1 MKKSWFLPLFFL
13 FTLCISSVYSQSP
26 ILSDYIEFDG
36 SSGYIQI
43 PGDSSNNFGT
53 NDAFT
58 FEAWIKISSGPSNNG
73 DKTHIFGRTWSEF
86 YLLNDNG
93 NIKLQGRYRVETIGN
108 WPIVTSSSSLSL
120 DTWYHV
126 AYSYSRANGA
136 LSIHL
141 NGQLD
146 GNTSSSSLI
155 TGGGNRIGLGAR
167 IDNGNV
173 SGFFNGSIDEA
184 RIWNV
189 QRTTQEINSNKSST
203 QSQNS
208 NLVLYYKLDDGPGS
222 SVIDSSGNNLT
233 GTASGTYQWSR
244 PTVALTD
251 TDSDNIVSGS
261 NVVTITATFSEAM
274 AVTPTINITGEV
286 SNVAMTA
293 SSTAAVWIYPWTV
306 STTTSGIV
314 TATVSGTDLSGNA
327 LAGTTSITFTISQT
341 IYFENNTCKCPNA
354 TVGDSTTISGTTY
367 TAVNNS
373 TIAGQIAAANYN
385 LCTTLVTNMSSL
397 FENYTSFNSN
407 IGFWDTSNVTNMSA
421 MFKEARAFNQDIG
434 DWNTSSVTDMNNIFN
449 SARAFNKD
457 IGDWDVSNVTDMSAM
472 FKNARAFNKDI
483 GDWDVSNVIDMNAVF
498 RLAIAFNQDIGDWNT
513 SSCTK
518 MESLFDNTLSFN
530 QDIGDWDTS
539 NVTNFK
545 YMFDN
550 ADSFNQDIGSWDT
563 SSVTNMF
570 EMFARTDA
578 FNQDL
583 AGWCVSNIASEPSNF
598 STSSALTDPNKPV
611 WGTCAPSVTLTDTDS
626 NNIVTGSNVVTI
638 TATFDR
644 LMTATPTINIIGE
657 VSNVVMT
664 ASSTARVWI
673 YPWTVSTTTSG
684 IVTATVSGT
693 DISGNAYAGT
703 TSITFT
709 ISQTIYFENNTCK
722 CPNATVG
729 DSTTI
734 SGTTYIAVNN
744 STIAGQIAAGNVNLC
759 TTLVTIMYDLFADST
774 FNSNIGF
781 WDTSNVT
788 SMNNLFKY
796 ARQFNQDIGGWD
808 ISKVTSFSA
817 TFMAANNFNQDI
829 SNWDTSS
836 LTNMYSMFREAG
848 DFNQDIGGWDTSN
861 VSSMDSAFLSATDF
875 NQDLTGWCVS
885 NFSSEPSNFST
896 SSALTNPNNPVWGTC
911 APSVTLTDTDS
922 NNIVTG
928 SNVVTI
934 TATFDRSMTA
944 TPTMNITG
952 EVSNVVMTASSTAR
966 VWIYPWTVSTT
977 TSGIVTA
984 TVSGTDISGNAYA
997 GTTSITFTIDNT

>member
-1 MKKSWFLPLFFL
+1 M